1 MTTIADILFKPRYFM
16 QKAPIMTNITFFD
29 AFLINI
35 NPLRFNNPIIFWNL
49 YINTT
54 TLNIPYTYNLVYL
67 GIAVITTNK
76 TTANNIKHII
86 ANN

>member
-1 MTTIADILFKPRYFM
+1 
-16 QKAPIMTNITFFD
+16 MTNITFFN

-35 NPLRFNNPIIFWNL
+35 NPLRFINPIIFWNL